1 MPIVTDSY
9 IRKSKA
15 AGHWLADIDTFDVGR
30 EEEQRVGRERVYVP
44 PLQAR
49 MRGRQQ
55 GGVFRGW
62 RVVVLL
68 EEPRQ
73 KEVYRRILEL
83 GGARV
88 ERWTLQ
94 HLRDLQ
100 QQRSPELAAISLI
113 VARPNGLMNTDFR

>member
-15 AGHWLADIDTFDVGR
+15 AGHWLPDIDTFDVGR
-30 EEEQRVGRERVYVP
+30 EEEQRVGRDKIFVP

-49 MRGRQQ
+49 MRGRQE

-83 GGARV
+83 GGAKV

-100 QQRSPELAAISLI
+100 QQRSAELAAISLI

>member
-9 IRKSKA
+9 IRKSKL
-15 AGHWLADIDTFDVGR
+15 AGHWLADIDPFDVGR
-30 EEEQRVGRERVYVP
+30 EEEQRAGRERLYVP

-49 MRGRQQ
+49 MRGSQQ
-55 GGVFRGW
+55 GGVFKGW

-68 EEPRQ
+68 DEPRQ

-83 GGARV
+83 GGAKV

-100 QQRSPELAAISLI
+100 QQRSPELAAVSLI